1 MIFTPWSYEQFCSF
15 IIFIFFQKLHS
26 KFNNFCNEKKKCE
39 ALKIFCFYSGKLST
53 EIFNNI
59 NGILHIAFSFK
70 LKSNRGKTVRMHF
83 DKGNTQLTNIE
94 KGNTAVLK

>member
-1 MIFTPWSYEQFCSF
+1 MWGSE
-15 IIFIFFQKLHS
+15 
-26 KFNNFCNEKKKCE
+26 N
-39 ALKIFCFYSGKLST
+39 FCFYSGKLST

-83 DKGNTQLTNIE
+83 DKGNT
-94 KGNTAVLK
+94 